1 MTADTSSAAAGMIVA
16 VGAATAVACRTASPI
31 APKSAAA
38 ALRACGAAI
47 RKDDIRELQS
57 TRRGQ
62 TAQS

>member
-1 MTADTSSAAAGMIVA
+1 MAADTSSAAAGRIAA

-31 APKSAAA
+31 APRSAAA
-38 ALRACGAAI
+38 ALTAWGAAI
-47 RKDDIRELQS
+47 RKGDIRELQS